1 VLCSEILKNRE
12 GRKQGKMKQ
21 DKRRPR
27 FEGYSGR
34 SLILSQPHLIFLLCL
49 LVELF
54 IHVSLKEEGIF
65 GLGKNVV
72 RNVAENKEL

>member
-1 VLCSEILKNRE
+1 M
-12 GRKQGKMKQ
+12 KQGRRKQ

-27 FEGYSGR
+27 FEVYSGK

-65 GLGKNVV
+65 GLGKNVAT
-72 RNVAENKEL
+72 NVVENKEL